1 MPHLKHTHT
10 PSPLS
15 IYILQIHTVGFFWR
29 GAVHCWSIAAPKL
42 LRNDYMVV
50 PEYYTFPQK
59 VKNGRLFCLGWF
71 VFNVSS
77 IKGGFYFKAVLKNEN
92 FIWSTSFKA
101 KYYLF
106 YFQKQQQKKP

>member
-1 MPHLKHTHT
+1 MIIWLFQNTT
-10 PSPLS
+10 
-15 IYILQIHTVGFFWR
+15 F
-29 GAVHCWSIAAPKL
+29 
-42 LRNDYMVV
+42 
-50 PEYYTFPQK
+50 FPQK
-59 VKNGRLFCLGWF
+59 VKNRRLFCLRWF

-106 YFQKQQQKKP
+106 YFQKQKQKNPDQIKKTGNPVNKSLR